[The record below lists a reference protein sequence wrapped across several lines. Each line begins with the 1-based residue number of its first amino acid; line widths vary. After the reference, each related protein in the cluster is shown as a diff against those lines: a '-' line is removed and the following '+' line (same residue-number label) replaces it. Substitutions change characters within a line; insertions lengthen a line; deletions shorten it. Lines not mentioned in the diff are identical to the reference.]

1 MARVNESACV
11 QCTEDGA
18 GGAAF
23 GKHLTRRTVLLDCHS
38 HAGWS
43 SLQVPGTRSA
53 RVLGSG
59 SLSNLK
65 QLACQILTALHRNGV
80 KCPISSGCLTRGIPG
95 LARTKAMAGIVC
107 LILPAASCAWGMD
120 LRAAQQGRELAPR
133 WMSSRER
140 PVGTQAA
147 RNQDSSPLGSLGK
160 ITIFLSSNGLL

>member
-1 MARVNESACV
+1 M

-53 RVLGSG
+53 RVLRSG

-65 QLACQILTALHRNGV
+65 QLACQILTALHGNGV
-80 KCPISSGCLTRGIPG
+80 KCPIRTPVFRTPHQKKLHPWAGQDQSNGRDHLSRPSCCLPCLGNGSQSCTAGKGIG
-95 LARTKAMAGIVC
+95 TML
-107 LILPAASCAWGMD
+107 D
-120 LRAAQQGRELAPR
+120 AQQ
-133 WMSSRER
+133 R

-147 RNQDSSPLGSLGK
+147 RSQDSSPLGPLGK
-160 ITIFLSSNGLL
+160 IIIFLSSK